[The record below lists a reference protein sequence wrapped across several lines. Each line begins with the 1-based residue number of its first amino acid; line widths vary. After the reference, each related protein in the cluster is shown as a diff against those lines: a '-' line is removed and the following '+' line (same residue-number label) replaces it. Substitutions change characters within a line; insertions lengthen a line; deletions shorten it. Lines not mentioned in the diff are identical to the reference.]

1 MDGNAPQLLSISAFA
16 RRVGL
21 APSALRFYDD
31 CGVLPPAH
39 VDGASGY
46 RFYQPEQE
54 KRAVLLRE
62 LREADV
68 PLPDVA
74 VVLDGPREQAQRVL
88 HAHLRRMLDRTE
100 RGRSA
105 IEEILRSLPVTGSHA
120 EARVGGAE
128 LASAIRQVV
137 PATTSDEGFPV
148 LGCVLVELGDG
159 EVRLVATDRYR
170 LSIRVLRS
178 AAMHGDPRQILVRA
192 ADLVEIGPWAARNA
206 EVTVE
211 VDGGTARLRGAGECR
226 VLPLFEGRFPSYREA
241 LSVLGPPEH
250 RMIVDRL
257 AFRDALLSR
266 GDTSYVTVAT
276 AGDGL
281 AVTIA
286 TAGDGPAARAGTGGP
301 DPATSGGAATDG
313 PAVCADTGEPGP
325 ATPGAAA
332 DGTGSTVADTNGTVS
347 TVADTMRLAAI
358 CSGPPL
364 RIAFDPATLIPA
376 LEAGVGPDVLLEVST
391 TTHPVI
397 VRSADQGSFTTLV
410 MPVAT
415 LSLG

>member
-105 IEEILRSLPVTGSHA
+105 IEEILRSLPATGSHA

-137 PATTSDEGFPV
+137 PATSSDEDFPV

-170 LSIRVLRS
+170 LSIRVLHP

-192 ADLVEIGPWAARNA
+192 ADLVEIGPWAARNT

-211 VDGGTARLRGAGECR
+211 VDGGAARLRGAGECR
-226 VLPLFEGRFPSYREA
+226 VLPLFEDRFPSYREA
-241 LSVLGPPEH
+241 LSALGPPEY
-250 RMIVDRL
+250 RVIVDRL

-276 AGDGL
+276 AEDGL

-286 TAGDGPAARAGTGGP
+286 TAGDGPAARAGTG
-301 DPATSGGAATDG
+301 DPAPAAS
-313 PAVCADTGEPGP
+313 
-325 ATPGAAA
+325 GAAA
-332 DGTGSTVADTNGTVS
+332 DGTVS
-347 TVADTMRLAAI
+347 TASDTIRLEAI

-391 TTHPVI
+391 ATHPVI

-410 MPVAT
+410 MPVAP

>member
-1 MDGNAPQLLSISAFA
+1 MDGNTPQLLSISAFA

-39 VDGASGY
+39 VDGTSGY
-46 RFYQPEQE
+46 RFYRPAQE
-54 KRAVLLRE
+54 KRAILLRE

-88 HAHLRRMLDRTE
+88 HGHLRRMLDRTE

-105 IEEILRSLPVTGSHA
+105 IEEILRSLTVTGTRA

-137 PATTSDEGFPV
+137 PATASDEDFPA

-170 LSIRVLRS
+170 LSIRVLHP
-178 AAMHGDPRQILVRA
+178 AAMHGDPRRILVRA

-211 VDGGTARLRGAGECR
+211 VDGEAARLRGAGECR
-226 VLPLFEGRFPSYREA
+226 VLTLFEDRFPSYREA
-241 LSVLGPPEH
+241 LAALGPPEC

-257 AFRDALLSR
+257 AFRDALFSL
-266 GDTSYVTVAT
+266 GDTSYVTVST

-281 AVTIA
+281 AVTVS
-286 TAGDGPAARAGTGGP
+286 TAGDGRAVPGGTAEGGSAARAGTGRD
-301 DPATSGGAATDG
+301 DPAAT
-313 PAVCADTGEPGP
+313 V
-325 ATPGAAA
+325 AAA
-332 DGTGSTVADTNGTVS
+332 GDRTVS
-347 TVADTMRLAAI
+347 TASDAVRLGAI

-364 RIAFDPATLIPA
+364 RIAFDTATLIPA

-391 TTHPVI
+391 ATHPVI

-410 MPVAT
+410 MPVA
-415 LSLG
+415 LPPSLG

>member
-39 VDGASGY
+39 VDSASGY

-105 IEEILRSLPVTGSHA
+105 IEEILRSLPMTGTHA

-137 PATTSDEGFPV
+137 PATASDEDFPV

-170 LSIRVLRS
+170 LSIRVLHP

-211 VDGGTARLRGAGECR
+211 VDGGAARLRGAGECR
-226 VLPLFEGRFPSYREA
+226 VLTLFEDRFPSYREA
-241 LSVLGPPEH
+241 LSALGPPEY

-266 GDTSYVTVAT
+266 GGTSYVTVTT

-301 DPATSGGAATDG
+301 DPAVPGGTATGGSAVCTGGG
-313 PAVCADTGEPGP
+313 PAAS
-325 ATPGAAA
+325 GAAA
-332 DGTGSTVADTNGTVS
+332 DGTVS
-347 TVADTMRLAAI
+347 TASDTIRLEAI

-391 TTHPVI
+391 TTHPVV

-410 MPVAT
+410 MPVAP

>member
-21 APSALRFYDD
+21 APSALRFYGD

-39 VDGASGY
+39 VDGTSGY
-46 RFYQPEQE
+46 RFYRPEQE
-54 KRAVLLRE
+54 RRAVLLRE

-88 HAHLRRMLDRTE
+88 HAHLRRMLDKTE

-105 IEEILRSLPVTGSHA
+105 IEEILRSLPVTGAHA

-137 PATTSDEGFPV
+137 PATASDEDFPV

-170 LSIRVLRS
+170 LSIRVLHP
-178 AAMHGDPRQILVRA
+178 AAMHGDPCQILVRA

-211 VDGGTARLRGAGECR
+211 VDGGAARLRGAGECR
-226 VLPLFEGRFPSYREA
+226 VLTLFEDRFPSYREA
-241 LSVLGPPEH
+241 LSALGPPEH
-250 RMIVDRL
+250 RVIVDRL
-257 AFRDALLSR
+257 ALRDALLSR

-286 TAGDGPAARAGTGGP
+286 TAGDGPAARDGTGGP
-301 DPATSGGAATDG
+301 DPATPGGAVAG
-313 PAVCADTGEPGP
+313 RSAACA
-325 ATPGAAA
+325 
-332 DGTGSTVADTNGTVS
+332 GTGGGPVSGTAAGGTASTASDAPGTV
-347 TVADTMRLAAI
+347 RLGAI

-391 TTHPVI
+391 ATHPVI

-410 MPVAT
+410 MPVAP